1 MDQRDLAQDIFAFIA
16 LVLPAVD
23 DGNGQITRHLE
34 QHHDRHGENAVD
46 LAGDSGQFAPCVI
59 TRLEL
64 HCKEHIGLKQGRSDG
79 GVFEQRGVARK
90 FLVSEL
96 KEKLN

>member
-1 MDQRDLAQDIFAFIA
+1 MDQRDLAQNVFAFIP
-16 LVLPAVD
+16 LVLPTVD

-64 HCKEHIGLKQGRSDG
+64 HRKKYIGLKQGRSDG
-79 GVFEQRGVARK
+79 GVFEQGGVARQL
-90 FLVSEL
+90 FVCEL
-96 KEKLN
+96 EQ